1 MSHTHLQVPA
11 HLLPS
16 LPRSAWAA
24 GREQCWHFPLYFRT
38 LISISGSLISFLL
51 GDGTGR
57 LGKVYGLH
65 YLGFFC
71 RILSVSVHHQLGHPC
86 GKAWL
91 EKWAFLLLQ
100 IHSLNTRLTF
110 FRLDSQGLF
119 ETFDFK
125 REQGKAR
132 AGTPHKNRN
141 LWLKSL
147 LPGQQLCRVN
157 ISDSCFSGKLL
168 CPSKGLGLL
177 WGHFPSWQW
186 STGGARAR
194 VQWVA
199 SWKGNIPPRLPSVWC
214 CVSGR
219 GGSCFCLP

>member
-100 IHSLNTRLTF
+100 IHSLNT
-110 FRLDSQGLF
+110 
-119 ETFDFK
+119 
-125 REQGKAR
+125 
-132 AGTPHKNRN
+132 
-141 LWLKSL
+141 
-147 LPGQQLCRVN
+147 QL
-157 ISDSCFSGKLL
+157 IFSGWI
-168 CPSKGLGLL
+168 PRDFLGLL
-177 WGHFPSWQW
+177 TSKGSKAKPGLGHPTK
-186 STGGARAR
+186 TGT
-194 VQWVA
+194 
-199 SWKGNIPPRLPSVWC
+199 
-214 CVSGR
+214 SG
-219 GGSCFCLP
+219 